1 MPGFEIIDKREKKAV
16 TNLFDKEGGV
26 LFAHGYEKL
35 RKKFHVREFENQIS
49 KKFKVRKTLLV
60 SSGTAAIKI
69 ALKSIGIKSGDEV
82 ITQSFN
88 FIATIEAIIDT
99 GAKPII
105 CDIDENLNMDLADLN
120 KKITKKTKAIIP
132 VHMLGQSVDIQNI
145 IKIAKKKKLFIVE
158 DNCETVGG
166 KYKGKYLGGFGHMG
180 ILSFDF
186 GKTITTG
193 EGGAILTNNNKL
205 YKICREYHDHGHR
218 NSKKLTRGNDI
229 RSRVGFNYRMTELQ
243 ATVGKIQ
250 LSKLDFIL
258 KKNKQRYSELYK
270 RISKKFHVRSEIK
283 NSKGINDTFIFF
295 VDQKKKREK
304 IIKILKKY
312 KVGTKNLPDALK
324 WHCSYYWG
332 HAIDKKQI
340 NNSVK
345 SKNLLLKCI
354 SIPIFINKS
363 LNIYKK
369 LSEEISNLN

>member
-283 NSKGINDTFIFF
+283 NSRGINDTFIFF

-312 KVGTKNLPDALK
+312 KIGTKNLPDALK

>member
-312 KVGTKNLPDALK
+312 KIGTKNLPDALK

>member
-1 MPGFEIIDKREKKAV
+1 MPGFEIINKKERKAV
-16 TNLFDKEGGV
+16 TDLFDNDGGI

-35 RKKFHVREFENQIS
+35 RKKFHVREFENKIS
-49 KKFKVRKTLLV
+49 RKFNVKKTLVV

-69 ALKSIGIKSGDEV
+69 ALKSLGIKNGDEV

-88 FIATIEAIIDT
+88 FIATIEAIIDA

-105 CDIDENLNMDLADLN
+105 CGIDKNLNMDLNDLK

-145 IKIAKKKKLFIVE
+145 IKIAKKKNLFVVE
-158 DNCETVGG
+158 DNCESVGG
-166 KYKGKYLGGFGHMG
+166 KFKGKYLGTFGHLG

-193 EGGAILTNNNKL
+193 EGGAILTNNNKI

-218 NSKKLTRGNDI
+218 NSKNLTRGNDI

-243 ATVGKIQ
+243 ATVGKVQ
-250 LSKLDFIL
+250 LNKLDLII
-258 KKNKQRYSELYK
+258 KKNRQRYSELHK
-270 RISKKFHVRSEIK
+270 KISKKFYVRTDIK

-295 VDQKKKREK
+295 VDKKKNREK

-312 KVGTKNLPDALK
+312 KIGTKNLPDAIK
-324 WHCSYYWG
+324 WHCSYYWD
-332 HAIDKKQI
+332 HAINKKQI
-340 NNSVK
+340 KNSLK
-345 SKNLLLKCI
+345 SKNLLRKYI

-363 LNIYKK
+363 LDLYKK
-369 LSEEISNLN
+369 ISLEIANLN